1 VQIALDAIVW
11 QSLCDILRTPTVI
24 PQLHALWVQAQG
36 QKVEM
41 LTTQATH
48 LLRRQQRIERQ
59 LQRLLDAYQAEAI
72 TLSELQ
78 ARQEKLR
85 TEEVQL
91 KAEITRLTHTREQS
105 IQWQQVHANVDH
117 FCRLLGKNL
126 DCLPFADRQA
136 VTRCLIRKVV
146 VTGEQVDIYY
156 AFPFEFPPQVWQGTA
171 RQPEGAAGQ
180 FYCLRLSH
188 RNGQRP
194 AQEHLP
200 NRAFTPS

>member
-1 VQIALDAIVW
+1 VW
-11 QSLCDILRTPTVI
+11 QSLCEILRTPTVI
-24 PQLHALWVQAQG
+24 PQLHALWVQARG
-36 QKVEM
+36 QNLET
-41 LTTQATH
+41 LTTQAPH
-48 LLRRQQRIERQ
+48 LLQRQQRIERQ

-85 TEEVQL
+85 TEEGQL
-91 KAEITRLTHTREQS
+91 KAELTRLTHTREQT
-105 IQWQQVHANVDH
+105 IQWQQGHANVDH

-156 AFPFEFPPQVWQGTA
+156 AFPFAFPPQVWQGTA
-171 RQPEGAAGQ
+171 RPPEGAAGQ

-188 RNGQRP
+188 RNHHRP
-194 AQEHLP
+194 AQEHFANRTLP
-200 NRAFTPS
+200 PSQCRQLLR